1 MRRFLTTIMA
11 VSAISFFTSCEKD
24 NGGNTNGEGKPS
36 IEWASNPEF
45 ATVNIDNDLDAT
57 MIVKAPAGIK
67 TFIVEVDSDELAASL
82 NMMGITTTSL
92 DLINDKTV
100 IGILAMVTDNALP
113 TGDALLGKTEVTFS
127 LTTLVKM
134 IPILAENGTEH
145 TFTLSLSDNDGNSLT
160 QKCTFK
166 VVK

>member
-1 MRRFLTTIMA
+1 MA

-45 ATVNIDNDLDAT
+45 ATVNIDNDL
-57 MIVKAPAGIK
+57 
-67 TFIVEVDSDELAASL
+67 EVDSDELAASL

-100 IGILAMVTDNALP
+100 IGILAMVTENALP

-127 LTTLVKM
+127 LTTLVRL
-134 IPILAENGTEH
+134 IPMLAENGTVH

>member
-1 MRRFLTTIMA
+1 
-11 VSAISFFTSCEKD
+11 
-24 NGGNTNGEGKPS
+24 
-36 IEWASNPEF
+36 
-45 ATVNIDNDLDAT
+45 